1 MVDTSDFM
9 KKIKK
14 EYKYEAEERCIKC
27 GRRLKT
33 PQSKVLGYGP
43 LCYKKLMMERSKE
56 KSRRLF

>member
-1 MVDTSDFM
+1 M

-14 EYKYEAEERCIKC
+14 EYRYESEERCIKC

-33 PQSKVLGYGP
+33 PQSKILGYGP
-43 LCYKKLMMERSKE
+43 SCYKKLLSERNKE